1 MSKYFNLTTHLANM
15 DENVWEA
22 SFDQI
27 EEVLGSPLPESASQY
42 PAWWANQ
49 GRAQSLAWESA
60 GWKTKSVDLKN
71 FKVTFVYVGDRP
83 DRDFPPD
90 RDVQKLSINEAKAGL
105 AATFGVPVDAIEIT
119 IRG

>member
-1 MSKYFNLTTHLANM
+1 MSKYQKLTFHLANM
-15 DENVWEA
+15 DDNVWEA

-27 EEVLGSPLPESASQY
+27 EEVLRMPLPDSASQY

-60 GWKTKSVDLKN
+60 GWKTKRVDLKN
-71 FKVTFVYVGDRP
+71 FKVTFVYVGDGV
-83 DRDFPPD
+83 D
-90 RDVQKLSINEAKAGL
+90 RDVMEASKLTIAEAKAGL
-105 AATFGVPVDAIEIT
+105 AANFNVPVDAVEIT